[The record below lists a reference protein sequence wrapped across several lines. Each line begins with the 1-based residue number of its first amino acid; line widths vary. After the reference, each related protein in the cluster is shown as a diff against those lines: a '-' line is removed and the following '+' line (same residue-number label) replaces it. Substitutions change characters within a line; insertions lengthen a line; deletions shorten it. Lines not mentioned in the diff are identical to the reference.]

1 MTFGQ
6 ALRTCR
12 RKFARF
18 GGRASR
24 AEYWYLVLAFV
35 VANWVAGTRDY
46 MFFDGRHPFGV
57 FVAGIAFLPMTSAG
71 WRRLHDVN
79 RRGWWLLL
87 PGIASLIFL
96 VGAFVIRGLSGR
108 TRPPPDADDSRPWR
122 TRGHRI
128 AGLAVLDRA
137 EGWVIRQVVTRE
149 TTLTVDGSTLPSD
162 LPSRA
167 GFRHRKSG
175 CETARKQALARCRA
189 RERA

>member
-12 RKFARF
+12 CKFARF

-35 VANWVAGTRDY
+35 VANWVAGTLDY
-46 MFFDGRHPFGV
+46 MFFDGRHPLGV
-57 FVAGIAFLPMTSAG
+57 FLAGIAFLPMTSAG

-96 VGAFVIRGLSGR
+96 VGAFVIRGLNAQ
-108 TRPPPDADDSRPWR
+108 PM
-122 TRGHRI
+122 
-128 AGLAVLDRA
+128 A
-137 EGWVIRQVVTRE
+137 EIPTVSNSTGW
-149 TTLTVDGSTLPSD
+149 LYTVMLGFPLVSLVSTIWLIV
-162 LPSRA
+162 
-167 GFRHRKSG
+167 
-175 CETARKQALARCRA
+175 QLARRSDPQEN
-189 RERA
+189 RFGPVPQSSQGDIE